1 MHWVVVGAG
10 AVGCYFG
17 GMLARA
23 GQRVTLV
30 ARPQHV
36 LAIAQHGLRVQTAQW
51 DEHVDLHAT
60 TDLAVAAQADVV
72 LCGVKSNDTETTG
85 VLLRPWVMPG
95 TPVLSLQNGVDN
107 APRLATAM
115 GRAPD
120 GVIPAVVYVA
130 TEMAGPGHVRHHGRG
145 ELVVSDFTDAH
156 AVVAAFAHAGV
167 PVQVSANVL
176 GALWAKLVVNCAY
189 NALSAITRLPY
200 GPLSLAPGVGATMR
214 QIMGECLAV
223 AQADGVTIPGDNPD
237 ASWAAIEGIAR
248 TMSGQRSS
256 TAQDL
261 MRGKPTE
268 IAHLNGYVVRRGAA
282 HGIATP
288 TNALLQT
295 LVQVLENQ
303 AANPATMSP
312 P

>member
-17 GMLARA
+17 GMLARS
-23 GQRVTLV
+23 GQQVTLV

-36 LAIAQHGLRVQTAQW
+36 LAIAQHGLWVQTAQW
-51 DEHVDLHAT
+51 DEHIPLQAT
-60 TDLAVAAQADVV
+60 TDIAVAAQADGV
-72 LCGVKSNDTETTG
+72 LCCVKSTDTEATG
-85 VLLRPWVMPG
+85 ALLRPWLK
-95 TPVLSLQNGVDN
+95 TDSPVLSLQNGVDN
-107 APRLATAM
+107 APRLAAAL
-115 GRAPD
+115 GREPA
-120 GVIPAVVYVA
+120 GVVPTVVYVA

-145 ELVVSDFTDAH
+145 ELVVSPFAQAQ
-156 AVVAAFAHAGV
+156 AVVDAFAQAGV
-167 PVQVSANVL
+167 PVQVSDNVL

-200 GPLSLAPGVGATMR
+200 GPLSQAPGVWATMR
-214 QIMGECLAV
+214 HIMDECLAV
-223 AQADGVTIPGDNPD
+223 AQTDGVTIPGD
-237 ASWAAIEGIAR
+237 SWAAIEGIAR
-248 TMSGQRSS
+248 TMPGQRSS

-268 IAHLNGYVVRRGAA
+268 IDHLNGYVVRRGAA

-295 LVQVLENQ
+295 LVQILEKQ
-303 AANPATMSP
+303 AANPATMAP
-312 P
+312 L

>member
-23 GQRVTLV
+23 GQQVTLV

-36 LAIAQHGLRVQTAQW
+36 QAIGQHGLRVQTAQW
-51 DEHVDLHAT
+51 DEHIPLQAT
-60 TDLAVAAQADVV
+60 TDIAVAAQADVV
-72 LCGVKSNDTETTG
+72 LCCIKSTDTEATG
-85 VLLRPWVMPG
+85 ALLRPLVQPG

-115 GRAPD
+115 GREPS
-120 GVIPAVVYVA
+120 GVVPTVVYVA
-130 TEMAGPGHVRHHGRG
+130 TEMAGPGHVLHHGRG
-145 ELVVSDFTDAH
+145 ELVVSPFAQS
-156 AVVAAFAHAGV
+156 AEVVHAFAQAGV
-167 PVQVSANVL
+167 PVQVSDNVL

-200 GPLSLAPGVGATMR
+200 GPLSQEPGVWATMR
-214 QIMGECLAV
+214 HIMDECLAV
-223 AQADGVTIPGDNPD
+223 AQADGVTIPGD
-237 ASWAAIEGIAR
+237 SWAAIEGIAR
-248 TMSGQRSS
+248 TMPGQRSS

-288 TNALLQT
+288 ANALLQT
-295 LVQVLENQ
+295 LVQVLEKQ

-312 P
+312 S